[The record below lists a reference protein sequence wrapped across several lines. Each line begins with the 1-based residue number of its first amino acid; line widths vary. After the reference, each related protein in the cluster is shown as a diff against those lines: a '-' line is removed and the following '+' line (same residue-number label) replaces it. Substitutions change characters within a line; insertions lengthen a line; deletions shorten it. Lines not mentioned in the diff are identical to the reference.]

1 MTNLKNDNSRKCV
14 SEENI
19 DNLKI
24 KVKELIFQD
33 IVVTRHVIL
42 IKIVVIKQVNGSLS
56 SRKDTL

>member
-33 IVVTRHVIL
+33 IVVTRHIIL